1 MARLS
6 PTGGEV
12 VFREP
17 PFHTRATA
25 LARIRTLLAGHVAE
39 ELLFGAAASGA
50 GEGPASDLAQATML
64 ACKMETEFG
73 FGKGGL
79 VWQSSQSDRLIA
91 LIPWLRPRIQQ
102 HLSDASAQARAI
114 LMKKI
119 NAVELIATALIQE
132 RELKSERLEQLM
144 SIQDALMSSFANEIG
159 PPGTAAGTV
168 IPFPKRGE
176 G

>member
-1 MARLS
+1 
-6 PTGGEV
+6 
-12 VFREP
+12 
-17 PFHTRATA
+17 
-25 LARIRTLLAGHVAE
+25 
-39 ELLFGAAASGA
+39 
-50 GEGPASDLAQATML
+50 
-64 ACKMETEFG
+64 METEFG